1 MLTVHRSQLSPVPC
15 HKSKTGRLFS
25 SEASLMDL
33 RQLSYF
39 VAVAEEG
46 QFTRAA
52 ARVSVAQPAVSAQ
65 IRRLERE
72 LGEPL
77 FHRDKRLVRPTAAGA
92 ALLPHARAALAAA
105 ERGRDT
111 IASLRGMLRGRLR
124 VGIAGPVDH
133 RLAEALG
140 DFHRAHPA
148 VEITVTHEQNAPLLE
163 ALANGDFDA
172 AVVGIGAQPLP
183 PQVRA
188 HVVATEPLVLAVRHG
203 DPLSRRRSV
212 TLAQLRERP
221 MITLV
226 RGSGLR
232 TVLESACREAGI
244 VPRIAAEAGDLSSLV
259 ELAAEG
265 LGVAVLPSSA
275 AERADVAVV
284 KVSRPSMRRR
294 TALAWNEAATSPAGQ
309 AFLGFANRRF
319 DVDPT
324 L

>member
-1 MLTVHRSQLSPVPC
+1 
-15 HKSKTGRLFS
+15 
-25 SEASLMDL
+25 MDL

-77 FHRDKRLVRPTAAGA
+77 FHRDQRMARPTAAGE

-111 IASLRGMLRGRLR
+111 IASLRGMLHGKLR

-133 RLAEALG
+133 RLGKALG
-140 DFHRAHPA
+140 DFHRTHPA
-148 VEITVTHEQNAPLLE
+148 VEITVTHEHNAPLLE
-163 ALANGDFDA
+163 AVSNGHIDA
-172 AVVGIGAQPLP
+172 AVVGVGAQPLP

-188 HVVATEPLVLAVRHG
+188 HVVATEPLVLAVRRD

-221 MITLV
+221 MITLIP
-226 RGSGLR
+226 GSGLR
-232 TVLESACREAGI
+232 AVLENACREAGI
-244 VPRIAAEAGDLSSLV
+244 VPRITAEAGDLGSLV

-275 AERADVAVV
+275 TEKADVAVV
-284 KVSRPSMRRR
+284 KISRPSMSRR
-294 TALAWNEAATSPAGQ
+294 TALAWNEAATSPAGR
-309 AFLGFANRRF
+309 AFLRFASRRF
-319 DVDPT
+319 DVDPAH
-324 L
+324 

>member
-1 MLTVHRSQLSPVPC
+1 
-15 HKSKTGRLFS
+15 
-25 SEASLMDL
+25 MDL

-77 FHRDKRLVRPTAAGA
+77 FHRDQRQVRPTAAGE

-111 IASLRGMLRGRLR
+111 IASLRGVLHGRLR
-124 VGIAGPVDH
+124 VAIAGPVDH

-148 VEITVTHEQNAPLLE
+148 VEIAVTQGHNEPV
-163 ALANGDFDA
+163 LAGVASGDLDA

-188 HVVATEPLVLAVRHG
+188 RVVATEPLVLAVRREH
-203 DPLSRRRSV
+203 PLGRRRSV
-212 TLAQLRERP
+212 TLAELRDHP

-232 TVLESACREAGI
+232 TVLENACRDAGFL
-244 VPRIAAEAGDLSSLV
+244 PRITAEAGDLASLV
-259 ELAAEG
+259 QLAAEG
-265 LGVAVLPSSA
+265 LGVAALPRSA
-275 AERADVAVV
+275 TDGADVAIV
-284 KVSRPSMRRR
+284 KIVRPSMSRR
-294 TALAWNEAATSPAGQ
+294 TALAWNEVATSPAGH
-309 AFLGFANRRF
+309 AFLDLANRRF
-319 DVDPT
+319 GAGVFSQRAP
-324 L
+324 

>member
-1 MLTVHRSQLSPVPC
+1 
-15 HKSKTGRLFS
+15 
-25 SEASLMDL
+25 MDL

-39 VAVAEEG
+39 VGVAEEG

-52 ARVSVAQPAVSAQ
+52 ARVLVAQPAVSAQ
-65 IRRLERE
+65 IRRLEHE
-72 LGEPL
+72 LGQRL
-77 FHRDKRLVRPTAAGA
+77 FLRDQRLVRTTAAGE

-111 IASLRGMLRGRLR
+111 IASLRGMLYGRLR

-148 VEITVTHEQNAPLLE
+148 VEIMVTHEHNAPLLE
-163 ALANGDFDA
+163 AVTNGDVDA

-188 HVVATEPLVLAVRHG
+188 HVVATEPLVLAVRRG
-203 DPLSRRRSV
+203 DPLSRRRSI

-226 RGSGLR
+226 RDSGLR

-244 VPRIAAEAGDLSSLV
+244 VPRITAEAGDLSSLV
-259 ELAAEG
+259 ELAAAG
-265 LGVAVLPSSA
+265 LGVAVLPISA
-275 AERADVAVV
+275 TERADVAVV
-284 KVSRPSMRRR
+284 KVSRPSMRRH

-319 DVDPT
+319 DVDPVH
-324 L
+324 

>member
-1 MLTVHRSQLSPVPC
+1 
-15 HKSKTGRLFS
+15 
-25 SEASLMDL
+25 MDL

-77 FHRDKRLVRPTAAGA
+77 FHRDQRLVRPTAAGE

-111 IASLRGMLRGRLR
+111 IASLRGMLHGRLR

-148 VEITVTHEQNAPLLE
+148 VEVAVAQEHNEPLLE
-163 ALANGDFDA
+163 AVANGDFDA

-188 HVVATEPLVLAVRHG
+188 RVVATEPLVLAVRRG
-203 DPLSRRRSV
+203 EPLSRRRSV
-212 TLAQLRERP
+212 PLAQLRDRP

-232 TVLESACREAGI
+232 TVLENACREAGV
-244 VPRIAAEAGDLSSLV
+244 VPQISAEAGDLASLV
-259 ELAAEG
+259 QLAAEG
-265 LGVAVLPSSA
+265 LGVAVLPRSA
-275 AERADVAVV
+275 TDGTDVAVV
-284 KVSRPSMRRR
+284 KISRPSMRRR

-309 AFLGFANRRF
+309 AFLELANRRF
-319 DVDPT
+319 DVPPRG
-324 L
+324 

>member
-1 MLTVHRSQLSPVPC
+1 
-15 HKSKTGRLFS
+15 
-25 SEASLMDL
+25 MDL

-77 FHRDKRLVRPTAAGA
+77 FHRDQRRVRPTAAGE

-111 IASLRGMLRGRLR
+111 IASLRGLLSGRLR

-148 VEITVTHEQNAPLLE
+148 VEIRVTSEQNAPLLE
-163 ALANGDFDA
+163 AVANGDIDA

-188 HVVATEPLVLAVRHG
+188 HVVATEPLVLAVRRG

-212 TLAQLRERP
+212 TLAQLSERP

-232 TVLESACREAGI
+232 AVLENACREAGI
-244 VPRIAAEAGDLSSLV
+244 VPWITAEASDLGSLV

-265 LGVAVLPSSA
+265 LGVAVLPCSA

-284 KVSRPSMRRR
+284 KVSRPSLRRR
-294 TALAWNEAATSPAGQ
+294 TALAWNEAATSPAAQ
-309 AFLGFANRRF
+309 AFLAFANRRF
-319 DVDPT
+319 DVDPAH
-324 L
+324 

>member
-1 MLTVHRSQLSPVPC
+1 
-15 HKSKTGRLFS
+15 
-25 SEASLMDL
+25 MDL

-65 IRRLERE
+65 IRRLELE

-77 FHRDKRLVRPTAAGA
+77 FHRDRLLVRPTAAGQ

-111 IASLRGMLRGRLR
+111 IASLRGLLHGRLR
-124 VGIAGPVDH
+124 IGTAGPVDH

-148 VEITVTHEQNAPLLE
+148 VEITLTQEQNEPLL
-163 ALANGDFDA
+163 AAVAVGDVDA
-172 AVVGIGAQPLP
+172 AVVGLGAQPLP

-212 TLAQLRERP
+212 TLAQLRDQP

-232 TVLESACREAGI
+232 TVLENACREAGI
-244 VPRIAAEAGDLSSLV
+244 VPQISAETGDLDSLV

-265 LGVAVLPSSA
+265 LGVAILPSSA
-275 AERADVAVV
+275 TSGADVAVV
-284 KVSRPSMRRR
+284 KISRPSMRRR
-294 TALAWNEAATSPAGQ
+294 TALAWNDAATSPAGR
-309 AFLGFANRRF
+309 AFVELANRRF
-319 DVDPT
+319 DVPLVDESGGRR
-324 L
+324 